1 VEICEWLLVILILI
15 QGFRVKISEAM
26 DFSEILD
33 IYFREVK
40 QESDKVID
48 KNIQYLW
55 RYYDR

>member
-1 VEICEWLLVILILI
+1 VEICVWLLVILILI

-26 DFSEILD
+26 DFSEILV

-48 KNIQYLW
+48 KNIQYF
-55 RYYDR
+55 